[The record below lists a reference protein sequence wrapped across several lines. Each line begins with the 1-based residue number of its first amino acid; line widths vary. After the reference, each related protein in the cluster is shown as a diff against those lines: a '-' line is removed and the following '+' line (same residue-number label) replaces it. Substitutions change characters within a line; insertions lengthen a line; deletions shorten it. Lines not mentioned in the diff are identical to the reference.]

1 MSNKKEILDKL
12 AAGELSAAEAAQLLN
27 QPAETAVIPTPP
39 APATIVEKVA
49 EKAAKVAEQAT
60 EKVAEGYAPSW
71 FRVRVLDMETGK
83 NKVSVNIPIRML
95 KLGLKIGSRFA
106 PELQGLD
113 WKELDVLIQDLQT
126 GLLVEVEDEENKQHV
141 RVFIE

>member
-1 MSNKKEILDKL
+1 MASKKEILEKL
-12 AAGELSAAEAAQLLN
+12 ASGEISATDAAQLLN
-27 QPAETAVIPTPP
+27 QPEETAEIPKATPTPAPAPKPEAETAVEGDAPT
-39 APATIVEKVA
+39 
-49 EKAAKVAEQAT
+49 
-60 EKVAEGYAPSW
+60 W
-71 FRVRVLDMETGK
+71 FRVRVKNMETGK

-113 WKELDVLIQDLQT
+113 WHEIDGLMQDLQT
-126 GLLVEVEDEENKQHV
+126 GLLVEVQDEESNEHV